1 MDQKRAGDPALAN
14 AVVELLE
21 GEVLEKEEWERRLD
35 ELELHHGDEVYSNLF
50 FILANLDFSPG
61 EAASHWRGLLETWDE
76 VNQAVG
82 QPIDIRVAILHYFLE
97 IDRKLKNPT
106 IVEMRILRE
115 VRQSAILDGLT
126 QVYNYRYF
134 RDRIDHEVKREE
146 RSALSVSLLMIDV
159 DHFKA
164 FNDCNGHLHGNVALQ
179 EMAALIK
186 SAVRDV
192 DVVTRYGG
200 EEFAVIL
207 CETRKGGALL
217 VAEKIRKLVEET
229 SFVGEETQPGG
240 TLTVSIGV
248 ATSPIDAPDSQE
260 LIAKADAALFDSKN
274 EGKNRVTPYSD
285 DRREFV
291 RFDSRLI
298 GEVRAMEPEGRPI
311 TTGNISQR
319 GLLFTSGTPCQVG
332 GIVEILLTLPDEG
345 GEEEVVCA
353 AKVARV
359 AEKGKDYEVGVRI
372 INIEGMDHHRFQKH
386 LANLSGDQVQV

>member
-1 MDQKRAGDPALAN
+1 MDQKRVADTELAN
-14 AVVELLE
+14 AVVDLLE
-21 GEVLEKEEWERRLD
+21 GEVFEKAEWEGRLH
-35 ELELHHGDEVYSNLF
+35 ELEGQHGDEVYSNLF

-61 EAASHWRGLLETWDE
+61 EAASHWQGLLETWAE
-76 VNQAVG
+76 VNQLVG

-115 VRQSAILDGLT
+115 VKESAILDGLT
-126 QVYNYRYF
+126 HVYNYRYF

-179 EMAALIK
+179 ELAALM
-186 SAVRDV
+186 STVVRDT

-207 CETRKGGALL
+207 CGTRKGGALL

-229 SFVGEETQPGG
+229 SFVGEKTQPGG
-240 TLTVSIGV
+240 SLTVSIGV
-248 ATSPIDAPDSQE
+248 ATSPIDATDSQN
-260 LIAKADAALFDSKN
+260 LIAKADSALFKSKN
-274 EGKNRVTPYSD
+274 DGKNRVTPYSD

-291 RFDSRLI
+291 RFASHLI
-298 GEVRAMEPEGRPI
+298 GEVRVMEPEGRPI
-311 TTGNISQR
+311 ATGNISQR
-319 GLLFTSGTPCQVG
+319 GLLFTSETPCQVG
-332 GIVEILLTLPDEG
+332 GVVEILLALPE
-345 GEEEVVCA
+345 EEEVVCA
-353 AKVARV
+353 AKVVRV
-359 AEKGKDYEVGVRI
+359 MEKDQDYEVGVRI
-372 INIEGMDHHRFQKH
+372 INIEGIDHHRFQKH
-386 LANLSGDQVQV
+386 LASLRAE

>member
-1 MDQKRAGDPALAN
+1 MMDQKRVGDPELAK

-21 GEVLEKEEWERRLD
+21 GGVLEKAGWERRLH
-35 ELELHHGDEVYSNLF
+35 ELEGRHGDEVYSNLF

-61 EAASHWRGLLETWDE
+61 EAASHWRGLLETWNE

-115 VRQSAILDGLT
+115 VRESAILDGLT
-126 QVYNYRYF
+126 HVYNYRYF

-146 RSALSVSLLMIDV
+146 RSALSVSLLMVDV

-179 EMAALIK
+179 ELAALMK
-186 SAVRDV
+186 SVVRDI

-217 VAEKIRKLVEET
+217 VAEKIRRLVEET
-229 SFVGEETQPGG
+229 PFPGEETQPGG
-240 TLTVSIGV
+240 TLTVSVGV
-248 ATSPIDAPDSQE
+248 ATSPIDATDSQN
-260 LIAKADAALFDSKN
+260 LIAKADSALFKSKN
-274 EGKNRVTPYSD
+274 EGKNRVTPYSE

-291 RFDSRLI
+291 RFDSHLI
-298 GEVRAMEPEGRPI
+298 GEVRVMEPEGKPI
-311 TTGNISQR
+311 ATGNISQR
-319 GLLFTSGTPCQVG
+319 GLLFTSETPCQVG
-332 GIVEILLTLPDEG
+332 GVVEILLALPDEDK
-345 GEEEVVCA
+345 EVVCA
-353 AKVARV
+353 AKVVRV
-359 AEKGKDYEVGVRI
+359 IEKEQDYEVGVRI
-372 INIEGMDHHRFQKH
+372 INIEGIDHHRFQKH
-386 LANLSGDQVQV
+386 LASLRAE

>member
-1 MDQKRAGDPALAN
+1 MDQKRVADSELAN
-14 AVVELLE
+14 AVVDLFEGDLLE
-21 GEVLEKEEWERRLD
+21 KTEWERSLQK
-35 ELELHHGDEVYSNLF
+35 LENRHGEEVYRSFF
-50 FILANLDFSPG
+50 FILTNLDFSPG
-61 EAASHWRGLLETWDE
+61 EAESHWQGLLETWDE
-76 VNQAVG
+76 VNQILG
-82 QPIDIRVAILHYFLE
+82 QPIDIRVAVLHYFLE

-126 QVYNYRYF
+126 HVYNYRYF

-179 EMAALIK
+179 ELAALM
-186 SAVRDV
+186 SSVVRDT

-207 CETRKGGALL
+207 CGTRKGGALL

-229 SFVGEETQPGG
+229 SFAGEKTQPGG

-248 ATSPIDAPDSQE
+248 ATSPIDAIDSQN
-260 LIAKADAALFDSKN
+260 LIAKADAALFISKN
-274 EGKNRVTPYSD
+274 EGKNKVTPYSD

-298 GEVRAMEPEGRPI
+298 GEVRVMEPEGHPI

-319 GLLFTSGTPCQVG
+319 GLLFSSETPCQVG
-332 GIVEILLTLPDEG
+332 GVVEILLNLPEED
-345 GEEEVVCA
+345 EEVVCT
-353 AKVARV
+353 ARV
-359 AEKGKDYEVGVRI
+359 VRVIEKEQDYEVGVRI
-372 INIEGMDHHRFQKH
+372 INIEGIDHHRFQQH
-386 LANLSGDQVQV
+386 LAGLTAG